1 MSADMEVKGMDE
13 LIERIKEMGPKSS
26 KIQNQALRK
35 AAEPILEDAV
45 STKAF
50 KDRSGDGREGIKIG
64 RPKSKGDTKYIL
76 VGIDKSD
83 VSEIFYMKFIEYGT
97 SKLPARP
104 FLRPA
109 LLRNKDKAYE
119 IMREELKKGLGL
131 K

>member
-13 LIERIKEMGPKSS
+13 LIERIKELGPRSS
-26 KIQNQALRK
+26 RIQNEALKK

-45 STKAF
+45 STTAF
-50 KDRSGDGREGIKIG
+50 RDRTGKGRAGLKIG

-83 VSEIFYMKFIEYGT
+83 ISEIFYMKFIEYGT
-97 SKLPARP
+97 SKMAARP

-109 LLRNKDKAYE
+109 LLKNKEKAYE
-119 IMREELKKGLGL
+119 IIKEELKKGLGL
-131 K
+131 E